1 MGNNEVDKYENKNPL
16 EFQLGNWGVI
26 WIRLVIPLITI
37 INCGK
42 ILKQT
47 NLKELSEDTMESD
60 QKQAETERENFMLER
75 GEHHWARSTFIWVS
89 LEVKRWGSS

>member
-1 MGNNEVDKYENKNPL
+1 MNQTCYPTDNNYKLWKN
-16 EFQLGNWGVI
+16 
-26 WIRLVIPLITI
+26 T
-37 INCGK
+37 K
-42 ILKQT
+42 T